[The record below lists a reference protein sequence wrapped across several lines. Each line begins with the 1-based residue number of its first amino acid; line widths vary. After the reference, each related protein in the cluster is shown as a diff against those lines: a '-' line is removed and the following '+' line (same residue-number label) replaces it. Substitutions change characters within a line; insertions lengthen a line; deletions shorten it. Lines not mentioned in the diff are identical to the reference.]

1 MIAPAGVSVGKVNVL
16 DTVRAVAIV
25 LAGGFTL
32 AACSSGTPATSGVVA
47 SQAAQ
52 SGSGTPATSGAVA
65 SQAAQNGSGTDC
77 GAFVGTAE
85 YKLVVKGK
93 ISCADASKV
102 MVAYLQQGAANNR
115 DGVHVKVD
123 DWSCIFDQ
131 DPTSAVAHLNGF
143 SCMRDGDVIQ
153 LVVDPTVADV
163 DPTVADD
170 AGRMTHE

>member
-1 MIAPAGVSVGKVNVL
+1 MIAPGGASVGKVNVP

-52 SGSGTPATSGAVA
+52 
-65 SQAAQNGSGTDC
+65 NGSGTDC
-77 GAFVGTAE
+77 GAFAGAAE

-102 MVAYLQQGAANNR
+102 MVAYLQQGVANNR

-153 LVVDPTVADV
+153 LLVDPTVADV